1 MSIQDIPQF
10 TSLSDEAKKIVLSKY
25 EALSPQAKVIVD
37 KKINSSIQ
45 GPAGQPRQGYIPS
58 QDPTE
63 QQGLISEI
71 PGLSPALTHGTTPL
85 AEAIGETT
93 QIPQSIRGPLSGTV
107 GIAPELLM
115 ATQAPKL
122 ASMTAEAVSPAL
134 KSIGRGI
141 GRAGEVAFA
150 PLKST
155 SNAAI
160 NAAEQGAGVVLRSPV
175 TKQMAQELGLKK
187 GAQSF
192 SEVSNS
198 IKSTL
203 DSGGRIP
210 LQVAKDFLNKADT
223 VFKTAM
229 GKAEKAALSQ
239 SVAAVRAY
247 LNKEIPGRAI
257 PAAKLANSYL
267 RSNIVK
273 GATGGALIEGIRRL
287 YNWGKR

>member
-45 GPAGQPRQGYIPS
+45 GPAGQPIQGEVMRNVPEASGMVEEVPGPI
-58 QDPTE
+58 TNALMM
-63 QQGLISEI
+63 GVG
-71 PGLSPALTHGTTPL
+71 GLSAPIKGVAPQIAETVVPA
-85 AEAIGETT
+85 
-93 QIPQSIRGPLSGTV
+93 V
-107 GIAPELLM
+107 
-115 ATQAPKL
+115 
-122 ASMTAEAVSPAL
+122 
-134 KSIGRGI
+134 KSIGQGI
-141 GRAGEVAFA
+141 SRVGEVAFA

-155 SNAAI
+155 SEAAL

-192 SEVSNS
+192 SDVSNA

-210 LQVAKDFLNKADT
+210 LQTAKDFLNKADT